1 MGNTYL
7 NHFSHFVHAVKTD
20 RHDHARHERDP
31 VERGGEHERRAEH
44 EEKQDELEHV
54 RVRERD
60 RCADDPFH
68 GLVRGEAGFDFLV
81 NLKARPLADV
91 PQPAVGFHQVL
102 NPHGDPV
109 VPVALAQLRQPLR
122 FPMPKKVRQLW

>member
-44 EEKQDELEHV
+44 EAKQNQVHHV
-54 RVRERD
+54 RV
-60 RCADDPFH
+60 
-68 GLVRGEAGFDFLV
+68 LVRNRRSDNPLAGFV
-81 NLKARPLADV
+81 RR
-91 PQPAVGFHQVL
+91 
-102 NPHGDPV
+102 
-109 VPVALAQLRQPLR
+109 LR
-122 FPMPKKVRQLW
+122 